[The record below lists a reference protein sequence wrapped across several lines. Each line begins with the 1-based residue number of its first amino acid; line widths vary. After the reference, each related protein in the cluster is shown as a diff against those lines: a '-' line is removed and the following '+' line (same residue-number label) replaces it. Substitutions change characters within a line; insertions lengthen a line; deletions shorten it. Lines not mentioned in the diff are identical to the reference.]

1 MIGALSILYIYPL
14 SIENYGL
21 SQAIGNF
28 SLFLVPFIGFNANA
42 VVINFYDHNK
52 KDPNTILLLG
62 FFLSAI
68 FSVIFLIFY
77 FLLIKPNLNSLTLLG
92 VNPAV
97 FNTYSFYILAMG
109 ILMVFIGTLN
119 NQSNNLRRAVIPN
132 LLSNVGLKIFTPLL
146 ILGTYFGIIEKDQIP
161 MGLLVFYVLIFVLLS
176 LYLWNLG
183 GFPKKVSLMDIQYF
197 KNSAVLKYSLISG
210 LTGIASILATK
221 IDIIAIS
228 GIKSLED
235 VGKYSLPY
243 FMASLIEIP
252 LGGIASISSPLIS
265 QYLKNDQHF
274 ELDTLLKK
282 ASNSLFLS
290 GIFIFTVLYAI
301 FPDLILISN
310 KPQVFRDGLVI
321 FIIIGVAKLI
331 DMVTSLNTQT
341 VSYSKYY
348 SFNLYFV
355 IITAIS
361 NLFFTLYFTKKYG
374 IIGTS
379 ISILLSIIIF
389 NFLKFLILKIKL
401 NLNPFSKSTLII
413 VAIFAIEIILI
424 NNLNLTF
431 APLVNIVIKGSII
444 LGVFL
449 LLIRVLKPSDDVHE
463 LLFGQ
468 NGILTNALNWKKIKE
483 NLGL

>member
-1 MIGALSILYIYPL
+1 MSILYIYPL

-42 VVINFYDHNK
+42 VVINFYDQKK

-68 FSVIFLIFY
+68 FSVVFLILY
-77 FLLIKPNLNSLTLLG
+77 FIVIKPNLSSLTLLG
-92 VNPAV
+92 VNPSV
-97 FNTYSFYILAMG
+97 FNDYSFYILLMS

-119 NQSNNLRRAVIPN
+119 NHSNNLRRAVIPN

-161 MGLLVFYVLIFVLLS
+161 LGLLIFYLLVFILLG
-176 LYLWNLG
+176 LYLWSLG
-183 GFPKKVSLMDIQYF
+183 GFPKTISLIDIQYF
-197 KNSAVLKYSLISG
+197 KNNAVLKYAVVSG
-210 LTGIASILATK
+210 FTGIASILATK

-265 QYLKNDQHF
+265 QYLKNDQHL

-310 KPQVFRDGLVI
+310 KPQVFRDGLFI
-321 FIIIGVAKLI
+321 FIIIGIAKLI

-348 SFNLYFV
+348 SYNLYFV
-355 IITAIS
+355 VITAIS

-389 NFLKFLILKIKL
+389 NLLKFLILKIKL

-413 VAIFAIEIILI
+413 IAIFAIEIILI

-431 APLVNIVIKGSII
+431 APLINIAVKGTII
-444 LGVFL
+444 FSLFL
-449 LLIRVLKPSDDVHE
+449 LLVRIFKPSDDVHE
-463 LLFGQ
+463 LLFGK
-468 NGILTNALNWKKIKE
+468 NGVLTNALNWKKIKE
-483 NLGL
+483 NIGL